1 MNDANLERIGALIYE
16 TDPYIY
22 PAMFSSKQDA
32 VTLLKAVIRAD
43 SDAMFCK
50 DNFYAAL
57 EDGRIT
63 GILLWLKGALNWD
76 AKQFQSIANRVS
88 VALPDTFP
96 LVCNNYFSEYSAPA
110 LDGVVSLVNICVS
123 QNCRGKGIGKRLVAS
138 FFHDTEAECYELFCL
153 EDNERAIALY
163 KAMGFQVT
171 SRQKAFTVSSEE
183 VYSVKMECRR
193 KEGNQ
198 V

>member
-1 MNDANLERIGALIYE
+1 MIYE

-50 DNFYAAL
+50 DNLYAAFD
-57 EDGRIT
+57 DGQIT
-63 GILLWLKGALNWD
+63 GILLWLKGSLNWD
-76 AKQFQSIANRVS
+76 AKQFQSMANRVS
-88 VALPDTFP
+88 VALPDTFS
-96 LVCNNYFSEYSAPA
+96 LVCSNYFSEYSDPS

-123 QNCRGKGIGKRLVAS
+123 QNCRSKGVGKRLVAS
-138 FFHDTEAECYELFCL
+138 FFQDIEAERYELFCL

-163 KAMGFQVT
+163 KALGFQVT
-171 SRQKAFTVSSEE
+171 ARQEAFTVSSEG
-183 VYSVKMECRR
+183 VHSVKMEYRR